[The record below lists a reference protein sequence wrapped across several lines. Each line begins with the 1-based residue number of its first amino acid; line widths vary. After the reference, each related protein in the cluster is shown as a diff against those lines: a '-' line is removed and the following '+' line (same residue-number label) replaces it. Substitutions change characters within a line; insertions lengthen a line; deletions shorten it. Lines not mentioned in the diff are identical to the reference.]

1 MHIHWLQHDEVT
13 KMSIHIRQAK
23 VEDAELVGNAVTDL
37 IHELFPEVATEYP
50 RNEMIDS
57 ATKLL
62 RGASGVWAFIAA
74 DDVENTAGVLT
85 LNECAAISVG
95 GNFGEIYELF
105 VSPKYR
111 SAGVGWK
118 LVEAAADFGR
128 ARGWPLLEVG
138 APDVPRWQRTVDFYL
153 KNGFTEIGPR
163 IELKI

>member
-1 MHIHWLQHDEVT
+1 
-13 KMSIHIRQAK
+13 MSIHIRQATID
-23 VEDAELVGNAVTDL
+23 DAELVGNVVTDL
-37 IHELFPEVATEYP
+37 IHELFPEVAAQYP

-62 RGASGVWAFIAA
+62 SDGRGVWAFIAT
-74 DDVENTAGVLT
+74 DDDENTAGVLT

-105 VSPKYR
+105 VSPDYR

-118 LVEAAADFGR
+118 LIEAAANFGR

-138 APDVPRWQRTVDFYL
+138 APDLPRWQRTVDFYL

-163 IELKI
+163 LELKI